1 MDKNESELYTSIVD
15 DIKNVLDQCNPYA
28 QCYRMIRDRI
38 KTNDICN
45 LKLRIIGKRG
55 HDARR
60 YNMPTASEVAA
71 IIVGDF
77 ESADADRDI
86 IVETQTGYFKRVS
99 VLSSAYLPLQYPLL
113 FPRGD
118 DGYRDDIFFED
129 STRKESQK
137 RKTVSMREFFA
148 YKVQQRNN

>member
-28 QCYRMIRDRI
+28 QCYRMIRDRM

-86 IVETQTGYFKRVS
+86 IVETQTGYLKRVS